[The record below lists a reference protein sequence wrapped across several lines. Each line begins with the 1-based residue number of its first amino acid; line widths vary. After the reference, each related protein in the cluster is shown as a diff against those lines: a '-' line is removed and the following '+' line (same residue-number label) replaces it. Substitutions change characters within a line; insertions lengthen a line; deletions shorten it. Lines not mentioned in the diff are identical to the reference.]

1 MQQYRD
7 AYSTRD
13 IEQVRLIEGHSFA
26 TGYMRTFAD
35 PLPAGQSINIA
46 IAFPSGLNPVFS
58 VSGLCDGN
66 AVGYMYEGSVVS
78 GGTSLPIIN
87 RNRSSTIASQGVA
100 IVNPTV
106 SSLGTVILQE
116 ILTGG
121 VGKKGGGGEVGGNNL
136 VLKGLTTYL
145 FRLTNADTN
154 NNPHAAEIILS
165 WNE

>member
-1 MQQYRD
+1 MEQYRD

-13 IEQVRLIEGHSFA
+13 IEQVRLIEGHGFS
-26 TGYMRTFAD
+26 TGYVRTFAD
-35 PLPAGQSINIA
+35 PLPAGQSIDIA
-46 IAFPSGLNPVFS
+46 LAFPSGLNPVFS
-58 VSGLCDGN
+58 VSGLCAGN

-87 RNRSSTIASQGVA
+87 RNRASTLLSKGVA
-100 IVNPTV
+100 IVGPTV
-106 SSLGTVILQE
+106 TSLGTVILQE

-165 WNE
+165 WTE

>member
-1 MQQYRD
+1 MELYKG
-7 AYSTRD
+7 AYPTRD
-13 IEQVRLIEGHSFA
+13 VEQVRLLEGQGFS
-26 TGYMRTFAD
+26 TGYVRTFAD
-35 PLPAGQSINIA
+35 PLPAGQSIDIA
-46 IAFPSGLNPVFS
+46 LAFPSGLNPVFS
-58 VSGLCDGN
+58 VSGLCAGN

-87 RNRSSTIASQGVA
+87 RNRSSTLLSKGVA
-100 IVNPTV
+100 IVGPTV
-106 SSLGTVILQE
+106 TSLGTVILQE

-165 WNE
+165 WTE

>member
-1 MQQYRD
+1 MELYKG
-7 AYSTRD
+7 AYPTRD
-13 IEQVRLIEGHSFA
+13 VEQVRLLEGQGFS
-26 TGYMRTFAD
+26 TGYVRTFAN
-35 PLPAGQSINIA
+35 PLPAGQSIDIA

-58 VSGLCDGN
+58 VSGLCNGN

-78 GGTSLPIIN
+78 GGTSLPIVN
-87 RNRSSTIASQGVA
+87 RNRASTLLSKGVA

-106 SSLGTVILQE
+106 TSLGTVILQE

-165 WNE
+165 WTE

>member
-7 AYSTRD
+7 AYSTRS
-13 IEQVRLIEGHSFA
+13 IEQVRLIEGQAFS
-26 TGYMRTFAD
+26 TGFVRTFAD
-35 PLPAGQSINIA
+35 PLPAGQSIDIA

-58 VSGLCDGN
+58 VSGLCAGN
-66 AVGYMYEGSVVS
+66 AMGYLYEGATVS
-78 GGTSLPIIN
+78 GGTSLPIVN
-87 RNRSSTIASQGVA
+87 RNRASTILSKGVA

-106 SSLGTVILQE
+106 TTTGTTILQE

-121 VGKKGGGGEVGGNNL
+121 VGKKGGGGEAGGNNI

-145 FRLTNADTN
+145 FRLTNADIN

-165 WNE
+165 WTE